1 MSHTEETMQALVLRA
16 IGDVQLE
23 QIPIPAVKSG
33 YARIRIE
40 FCGVCGSDIPRLF
53 SKGTYNFPTV
63 CGHEFSGTIEET
75 HDNNDSEFKVGD
87 RVVVFPLIWC
97 GQCSA
102 CEIGQYVK
110 CRDYDYLGSRSN
122 GAFSEY
128 VIAPITNLIL
138 VPKMVSLEEAAMS
151 EPAAVSLHALKRG
164 NCSVGQTIAVFGA
177 GPIGLITAQWAKVM
191 GVQKIILFDII
202 PEKLKLANQM
212 GIDLTFNNRDQ
223 NSLSVINQLTN
234 GKGVDLAIEAAGVP
248 STLIEALSAT
258 AYGGRVVMLGNPS
271 SSVTLSTD
279 LISQLMRR
287 EVDIVGTWNSDFSV
301 CGNSDDWRTVLQAM
315 ALKTLDLRPLVTHQV
330 KLAYALDALRMMK
343 DQSDFFSKV
352 LISP

>member
-1 MSHTEETMQALVLRA
+1 MNDMVETMQALVLHSV
-16 IGDVQLE
+16 GDARLE
-23 QIPIPAVKSG
+23 EIPIPVVNSG
-33 YARIRIE
+33 QVRVQVG

-53 SKGTYNFPTV
+53 LKGTYKFPTV

-138 VPKMVSLEEAAMS
+138 VPEIVSLEEAAMS

-177 GPIGLITAQWAKVM
+177 GPIGLITAQC
-191 GVQKIILFDII
+191 
-202 PEKLKLANQM
+202 
-212 GIDLTFNNRDQ
+212 GINHL
-223 NSLSVINQLTN
+223 
-234 GKGVDLAIEAAGVP
+234 E
-248 STLIEALSAT
+248 
-258 AYGGRVVMLGNPS
+258 
-271 SSVTLSTD
+271 
-279 LISQLMRR
+279 
-287 EVDIVGTWNSDFSV
+287 
-301 CGNSDDWRTVLQAM
+301 
-315 ALKTLDLRPLVTHQV
+315 
-330 KLAYALDALRMMK
+330 
-343 DQSDFFSKV
+343 
-352 LISP
+352 